1 MPHVLLN
8 VTEDEEEAVYQG
20 GNFDSGNVVG
30 CAIYR
35 IMIFL
40 CNIEDENEEVLNR
53 YGDDNNSDD
62 TDSEIISGMQ
72 PRDLL

>member
-1 MPHVLLN
+1 MTQVM
-8 VTEDEEEAVYQG
+8 
-20 GNFDSGNVVG
+20 FVG

-53 YGDDNNSDD
+53 YGDDNSSDD

-72 PRDLL
+72 QRDLLYVSCT

>member
-1 MPHVLLN
+1 MLLKMRKRLYIKEGILTQ
-8 VTEDEEEAVYQG
+8 VMFVR
-20 GNFDSGNVVG
+20 

-53 YGDDNNSDD
+53 
-62 TDSEIISGMQ
+62 
-72 PRDLL
+72 

>member
-1 MPHVLLN
+1 MLLKMRKRLYIKEGILTQ
-8 VTEDEEEAVYQG
+8 VMFVQ
-20 GNFDSGNVVG
+20 

-72 PRDLL
+72 QRDLL

>member
-1 MPHVLLN
+1 MLLKMRKRLYIKEGILTQ
-8 VTEDEEEAVYQG
+8 VMFVR
-20 GNFDSGNVVG
+20 

-53 YGDDNNSDD
+53 YGDDYNSDD
-62 TDSEIISGMQ
+62 TDSELISGMQ
-72 PRDLL
+72 QRDLL

>member
-1 MPHVLLN
+1 MLLKMRKRLYIKEGILTQ
-8 VTEDEEEAVYQG
+8 VIFVRY
-20 GNFDSGNVVG
+20 
-30 CAIYR
+30 AIYR

-40 CNIEDENEEVLNR
+40 CNIEDKNEEVLNR

-72 PRDLL
+72 QRDLL

>member
-1 MPHVLLN
+1 MLLKMRKRLYIKEGILTQ
-8 VTEDEEEAVYQG
+8 VMFVR
-20 GNFDSGNVVG
+20 

-35 IMIFL
+35 IMIFV

-72 PRDLL
+72 QRDLL

>member
-1 MPHVLLN
+1 MLLKMRKRLYIKEGILTQ
-8 VTEDEEEAVYQG
+8 VMFVR
-20 GNFDSGNVVG
+20 

-72 PRDLL
+72 QRDLL

>member
-1 MPHVLLN
+1 MLLKMRKRLYIKEGILTQVL
-8 VTEDEEEAVYQG
+8 
-20 GNFDSGNVVG
+20 FVG
-30 CAIYR
+30 CAICR

-72 PRDLL
+72 QRDLL

>member
-1 MPHVLLN
+1 MLLKMRKRLYIKEGILTQ
-8 VTEDEEEAVYQG
+8 VMFVR
-20 GNFDSGNVVG
+20 

-72 PRDLL
+72 QRNLL